1 MMELHPDLT
10 TYEPDNMNSDL
21 DTESMINGSSGAFV
35 EELFAR
41 YTKDPSSVDS
51 SWAGYFDSLAEDAK
65 ALLNAGIEKPAAS
78 WARPSWDHKVKSSED
93 DYISA
98 LDPGYVDSAPR
109 HKKKGTASEAEIRSA
124 TLDSIRCLML
134 IRTYRVRGHLH
145 AKLDPLELEERPLQ
159 TELDPATY
167 GFGPDDMDR
176 PIFIDNVLGLESAT
190 LREILAILERTYCSN
205 VGVEFMHI
213 NEPEE
218 KAWIQ
223 SHIEGRD
230 NIIHFTNEGKRA
242 ILQKLT
248 EAEGFEQY
256 LAKKYIGT
264 KRFGLDG
271 AEALIPGLEAI
282 IKTGGQNGVEDII
295 LGMPHRGRLNVLA
308 NVMSKPIRAIFH
320 EFHGGSYKPDDVEG
334 SGDVKYHLGASSD
347 RSFDGNDV
355 HLSLTPNPSHLE
367 AVNPVALGK
376 TRAKLTHRHDTTG
389 NSVLT
394 LLLHGDA
401 AFSGQGLVAECFAF
415 SELKGYQTGGTIH
428 VIVNNQIGFTTAPHY
443 SRSSPYPSDMAKAVQ
458 APVFHVNGDD
468 PEAVVYVMKLATE
481 FRQRFK
487 SDVVVD
493 MFCYRRFGHNEGD
506 EPSFTQPLMYKRI
519 KNHKTTRHLYAQ
531 RLIREGLITQEQ
543 SDQMVKDVYN
553 YLDVEMKAADSYKVG
568 KADWFAGRWSGYERD
583 CDDVRRSAGTGVH
596 TDELQQIGRT
606 LCAVPDGF
614 NVHRTLQRILNAKA
628 AMFDTGSN
636 IDWAT
641 AEALAFGS
649 LIREG
654 HRVRLSGQDSQR
666 GTFSHRHSVFIDQET
681 EDRYTP
687 LRHVSDGS
695 DPHATFEVIDS
706 ALSEVGVLGFEYGYT
721 MAEPD
726 ALVLWEAQFG
736 DFANGAQMIFDQFIS
751 SGEAKWLRMSGLVI
765 LLPHG
770 YEGQGPEHS
779 SARLERYLQ
788 LCAEDNMQVANCTTP
803 ANYFHIL
810 RRQMKRKF
818 RKPLILMTPKSLL
831 RHKMS
836 VSELSHMGENTEF
849 HRLLWDTAESDPD
862 LSIKLKKD
870 KDIKRVIFCS
880 GKVYFDLL
888 EERDKREMSDI
899 YLMRVEQLYPYP
911 QEAIIKEL
919 SRFKNVETVVW
930 CQEEPKNMGSWSYIE
945 PLLEESLNACDI
957 TPARAKYAGRNPA
970 ASPATGQMSRHIQQQ
985 KDLVNQALT
994 VK

>member
-1 MMELHPDLT
+1 MDS
-10 TYEPDNMNSDL
+10 YL
-21 DTESMINGSSGAFV
+21 DTESVINGSSGAFV

-41 YTKDPSSVDS
+41 YTRDPDSVDS
-51 SWAGYFDSLAEDAK
+51 SWATYFAGLAEDAR
-65 ALLNAGIEKPAAS
+65 ALLNAGVDKPAAS
-78 WARPSWDHKVKSSED
+78 WERPDWDHKVKSVED

-98 LDPGYVDSAPR
+98 LDPGYIDATPAGKR
-109 HKKKGTASEAEIRSA
+109 TGGATEDEIRSA

-145 AKLDPLELEERPLQ
+145 ARLDPLELEDRPLH

-167 GFGPDDMDR
+167 GFGADDMDR
-176 PIFIDNVLGLESAT
+176 PIFLDHVLGLEVAT
-190 LREILAILERTYCSN
+190 LREVLVILNRTYCAS

-213 NEPEE
+213 NHPEE

-230 NIIHFTNEGKRA
+230 KEIQFTERGKLA

-271 AEALIPGLEAI
+271 AESLIPSLEAI
-282 IKTGGQNGVEDII
+282 IKTGGQNGVKEIVI
-295 LGMPHRGRLNVLA
+295 GMPHRGRLNVLA

-320 EFHGGSYKPDDVEG
+320 EFKGGSAKPDDVEG

-347 RSFDGNDV
+347 RSFDGNEV

-367 AVNPVALGK
+367 AVDPVALGK
-376 TRAKLTHRHDTTG
+376 SRAKLTQRHDTTG

-394 LLLHGDA
+394 LLMHGDA
-401 AFSGQGLVAECFAF
+401 AFSGQGMVAECFAL
-415 SELKGYQTGGTIH
+415 SGLKGYQTGGTVH
-428 VIVNNQIGFTTAPHY
+428 VIVNNQIGFTTSPYY

-481 FRQRFK
+481 FRQTFR

-506 EPSFTQPLMYKRI
+506 EPSFTQPLMYRRI
-519 KNHKTTRHLYAQ
+519 KNHKTTRKLYAE
-531 RLIREGLITQEQ
+531 RLIREGLLTQEQ
-543 SDQMVKDVYN
+543 VDQMVRDVAS
-553 YLDVEMKAADSYKVG
+553 YLDIEMKAAETYKVD
-568 KADWFAGRWSGYERD
+568 KADWFAGRWSGYER
-583 CDDVRRSAGTGVH
+583 VSEELRRSAGTGVH
-596 TDELQQIGRT
+596 IDELQDIGRVLT
-606 LCAVPDGF
+606 HIPDGF
-614 NVHRTLQRILNAKA
+614 NIHRTLKRILDAKA
-628 AMFDTGSN
+628 VMFDKGTG

-681 EDRYTP
+681 EERYTP
-687 LRHVSDGS
+687 LKNVSDGT
-695 DPHATFEVIDS
+695 DPYATFEVIDS

-751 SGEAKWLRMSGLVI
+751 SGEAKWLRMSGLVT

-770 YEGQGPEHS
+770 FEGQGPEHS

-788 LCAEDNMQVANCTTP
+788 SCAEDNMQVANCTTP

-818 RKPLILMTPKSLL
+818 RKPLVIMAPKSLL
-831 RHKMS
+831 RHKMA
-836 VSELSHMGENTEF
+836 VSDLADMGEDTEF
-849 HRLLWDTAESDPD
+849 HRVFWDTAQAMPEI
-862 LSIKLKKD
+862 SIKLKKD
-870 KDIKRVIFCS
+870 RDIKRVILCS
-880 GKVYFDLL
+880 GKVYFDILD
-888 EERDKREMSDI
+888 ERDRREMADTYI
-899 YLMRVEQLYPYP
+899 LRLEQLYPYP
-911 QEAIIKEL
+911 HDAVVREL
-919 SRFKNVETVVW
+919 SRFNNMQTVIW
-930 CQEEPKNMGSWSYIE
+930 CQEEPRNMGAWSFIDHR
-945 PLLEESLNACDI
+945 LEESLADCGG
-957 TPARAKYAGRNPA
+957 TAARAKYAGRPAA
-970 ASPATGQMSRHIQQQ
+970 ASPATGQASLHAKQQ

-994 VK
+994 LE

>member
-1 MMELHPDLT
+1 MTNNLE
-10 TYEPDNMNSDL
+10 
-21 DTESMINGSSGAFV
+21 TESLLNGSSGAFV

-41 YTKDPSSVDS
+41 YTKDPTSVDG
-51 SWAGYFDSLAEDAK
+51 SWAQYFEGLAEDAK
-65 ALLNAGIEKPAAS
+65 ALLDAGVEKPAAS
-78 WARPSWDHKVKSSED
+78 WERPNWDHKVKSTEED
-93 DYISA
+93 YLSA
-98 LDPGYVDSAPR
+98 LDPGYVESGPVR
-109 HKKKGTASEAEIRSA
+109 KKGGASEDDIRSA
-124 TLDSIRCLML
+124 TLDTIRCLMM

-145 AKLDPLELEERPLQ
+145 AALDPLELEDRPLH

-167 GFGPDDMDR
+167 GFGENDMDR
-176 PIFIDNVLGLESAT
+176 PIFLDHVLGLEVAT
-190 LREILAILERTYCSN
+190 LREVLTILKRTYCST

-223 SHIEGRD
+223 SRIEGRD
-230 NIIHFTNEGKRA
+230 KEIHFTDQGKMA
-242 ILQKLT
+242 ILQKLA

-271 AEALIPGLEAI
+271 GESLIPSLEAI
-282 IKTGGQNGVEDII
+282 IKTGGQHGVKEII
-295 LGMPHRGRLNVLA
+295 IGMPHRGRLNVLA

-376 TRAKLTHRHDTTG
+376 TRAKLTHRSDFEG

-394 LLLHGDA
+394 LLMHGDA

-415 SELKGYQTGGTIH
+415 SGLKGYQTGGTIH

-468 PEAVVYVMKLATE
+468 PEAVVYVMKMATE
-481 FRQRFK
+481 FRQKFK

-519 KNHKTTRHLYAQ
+519 KNHKPTRKIYAE

-543 SDQMVKDVYN
+543 SDQMVKDVTS
-553 YLDVEMKAADSYKVG
+553 YLDVEMKAAESYKVD

-583 CDDVRRSAGTGVH
+583 SDDARRSAGTGVH
-596 TDELQQIGRT
+596 VDELQDIGRVLT
-606 LCAVPDGF
+606 TVPDGF

-628 AMFDTGSN
+628 TMFDTGTG

-641 AEALAFGS
+641 AEALAFGA

-687 LRHVSDGS
+687 LRHVTDDS

-706 ALSEVGVLGFEYGYT
+706 SLSEVGVLGFEYGYT
-721 MAEPD
+721 MAEPN

-803 ANYFHIL
+803 ANYYHIL

-818 RKPLILMTPKSLL
+818 RKPLIMMTPKSLL

-836 VSELSHMGENTEF
+836 VSNLSDMGEDTEF
-849 HRLLWDTAESDPD
+849 HRLFWDTAQIDPS
-862 LSIKLKKD
+862 LSIKLKAD
-870 KDIKRVIFCS
+870 KGIKRVILCS
-880 GKVYFDLL
+880 GKVYFDIM
-888 EERDKREMSDI
+888 EERDRRDMADTYI
-899 YLMRVEQLYPYP
+899 LRVEQLYPYP
-911 QEAIIKEL
+911 DDAMVDEL

-930 CQEEPKNMGSWSYIE
+930 CQEEPKNMGAWSFIE
-945 PLLEESLNACDI
+945 PLLEESLGECKVA
-957 TPARAKYAGRNPA
+957 PARAIYAGRRAA
-970 ASPATGQMSRHIQQQ
+970 ASPATGQMSLHVKQQ
-985 KDLVNQALT
+985 KDLVDQALT
-994 VK
+994 LK

>member
-1 MMELHPDLT
+1 
-10 TYEPDNMNSDL
+10 MNEYL
-21 DTESMINGSSGAFV
+21 DTESVINGSSGAFV

-41 YTKDPSSVDS
+41 YTKDPTSVDS
-51 SWAGYFDSLAEDAK
+51 SWAEYFHSLADDAK
-65 ALLNAGIEKPAAS
+65 TLLNAGVERTAAS
-78 WARPSWDHKVKSSED
+78 WERPDWDHKVKSAQD
-93 DYISA
+93 DYLAA
-98 LDPGYVDSAPR
+98 LDPGYMDPTPSR
-109 HKKKGTASEAEIRSA
+109 KRKGAASEDEIRAA
-124 TLDSIRCLML
+124 TTDTIRCLMM

-145 AKLDPLELEERPLQ
+145 AALDPLELEDRPLQ

-167 GFGPDDMDR
+167 GFGEDDMDR
-176 PIFIDNVLGLESAT
+176 PIFLDHVLGLEVAS
-190 LREILAILERTYCSN
+190 LREVLTILKRTYCGT

-223 SHIEGRD
+223 SRIEGRD
-230 NIIHFTNEGKRA
+230 KEINFTDQGKMA
-242 ILQKLT
+242 ILQKLA
-248 EAEGFEQY
+248 EADGFEQY

-271 AEALIPGLEAI
+271 AESLIPALEAI
-282 IKTGGQNGVEDII
+282 IKTGGQNGVEEIVI
-295 LGMPHRGRLNVLA
+295 GMPHRGRLNVLA

-320 EFHGGSYKPDDVEG
+320 EFHGGSYKPDEVEG

-376 TRAKLTHRHDTTG
+376 TRAKLTHRHDTSG
-389 NSVLT
+389 RSVLT
-394 LLLHGDA
+394 LLMHGDA

-415 SELKGYQTGGTIH
+415 SGLKGYQTGGTIH
-428 VIVNNQIGFTTAPHY
+428 VIVNNQIGFTTSPHY

-468 PEAVVYVMKLATE
+468 PEAVVYVMKMATE
-481 FRQRFK
+481 FRQKFQ

-519 KNHKTTRHLYAQ
+519 KNHKTTRHIYAE
-531 RLIREGLITQEQ
+531 RLIREGLLTQEQ
-543 SDQMVKDVYN
+543 SDQMVKDVSN
-553 YLDVEMKAADSYKVG
+553 YLDVEMKAAESYKVD

-583 CDDVRRSAGTGVH
+583 SDDLRRSAGTGVH
-596 TDELQQIGRT
+596 VDELQDIGRVLT
-606 LCAVPDGF
+606 TVPDAF
-614 NVHRTLQRILNAKA
+614 KVHRTLKRILDAKA
-628 AMFDTGSN
+628 MTLDTGTGL
-636 IDWAT
+636 DWST
-641 AEALAFGS
+641 AEALAFAT

-681 EDRYTP
+681 EERYTP
-687 LRHVSDGS
+687 LRNVADGS
-695 DPHATFEVIDS
+695 DPHATYEVIDS

-803 ANYFHIL
+803 ANYYHIL

-818 RKPLILMTPKSLL
+818 RKPLIMMTPKSLL

-836 VSELSHMGENTEF
+836 VSNLSDMDEGTEF
-849 HRLLWDTAESDPD
+849 HRLLWDMAQSDPE
-862 LSIKLKKD
+862 LSIKLKAD
-870 KDIKRVIFCS
+870 KNIKRVILCS
-880 GKVYFDLL
+880 GKVYFDIMA
-888 EERDKREMSDI
+888 ERDKREMSDTYI
-899 YLMRVEQLYPYP
+899 LRAEQLYPYP
-911 QEAIIKEL
+911 REAMVEEL
-919 SRFKNVETVVW
+919 SRFENAETVVW
-930 CQEEPKNMGSWSYIE
+930 CQEEPKNMGAWSFIE
-945 PLLEESLNACDI
+945 PHLEESLKNCKM
-957 TPARAKYAGRNPA
+957 TPSRAVYAGRRAA
-970 ASPATGQMSRHIQQQ
+970 ASPATGQMSLHLKQQN
-985 KDLVNQALT
+985 DLVDQAL
-994 VK
+994 KLK

>member
-1 MMELHPDLT
+1 M
-10 TYEPDNMNSDL
+10 PDNMNVNL
-21 DTESMINGSSGAFV
+21 ETESLLNGSSGAFV

-41 YTKDPSSVDS
+41 YTKDPTSVDS
-51 SWAGYFDSLAEDAK
+51 SWAEYFEGLADDAK
-65 ALLNAGIEKPAAS
+65 ALLDAGVEKPAAS
-78 WARPSWDHKVKSSED
+78 WGRPNWDHKVKTPED
-93 DYISA
+93 DYRAA
-98 LDPGYVDSAPR
+98 LDPGYVESGPAR
-109 HKKKGTASEAEIRSA
+109 KKGGASESEIRSA
-124 TLDSIRCLML
+124 TLDTIRCLMM

-145 AKLDPLELEERPLQ
+145 ADLDPLKLEDRPLH

-167 GFGPDDMDR
+167 GFGDDDMDR
-176 PIFIDNVLGLESAT
+176 PIFLDHVLGLEVAT
-190 LREILAILERTYCSN
+190 LREVLTILKRTYCST

-223 SHIEGRD
+223 YRIEGRD
-230 NIIHFTNEGKRA
+230 KEIHFTDEGKMA
-242 ILQKLT
+242 ILQKLA

-271 AEALIPGLEAI
+271 AESLIPSLEAI
-282 IKTGGQNGVEDII
+282 IKTGGQNGVEEII
-295 LGMPHRGRLNVLA
+295 IGMPHRGRLNVLA
-308 NVMSKPIRAIFH
+308 NVLSKPIRAIFH

-376 TRAKLTHRHDTTG
+376 TRAKLTHRQDTAG
-389 NSVLT
+389 DSVLT
-394 LLLHGDA
+394 LLMHGDA

-415 SELKGYQTGGTIH
+415 SGLKGYQTGGTIH
-428 VIVNNQIGFTTAPHY
+428 VIVNNQIGFTTSPHY

-481 FRQRFK
+481 FRQKFK

-519 KNHKTTRHLYAQ
+519 KNHKTTRKIYTE
-531 RLIREGLITQEQ
+531 RLIREGLITDQQ
-543 SDQMVKDVYN
+543 ADQMVKDVFN
-553 YLDVEMKAADSYKVG
+553 YLDVEMKAAETYKVD
-568 KADWFAGRWSGYERD
+568 KADWFAGRWAGYERHSED
-583 CDDVRRSAGTGVH
+583 SRRSVGSGVH
-596 TDELQQIGRT
+596 VDELQDIGRILST
-606 LCAVPDGF
+606 VPDGF
-614 NVHRTLQRILNAKA
+614 HVHRTLQRILNAKA
-628 AMFDTGSN
+628 TMFDTGTG

-654 HRVRLSGQDSQR
+654 YRVRLSGQDSQR
-666 GTFSHRHSVFIDQET
+666 GTFSHRHSVFVDQET
-681 EDRYTP
+681 EERYTP
-687 LRHVSDGS
+687 LMNVTDGS

-706 ALSEVGVLGFEYGYT
+706 SLSEVGVLGFEYGYT
-721 MAEPD
+721 MAEPN

-803 ANYFHIL
+803 ANYYHIL

-831 RHKMS
+831 RHKMA
-836 VSELSHMGENTEF
+836 VSDLSDMGEDTEF
-849 HRLLWDTAESDPD
+849 HRLFWDTAQINPS
-862 LSIKLKKD
+862 LSIKLKAD
-870 KDIKRVIFCS
+870 KDIKRVILCS
-880 GKVYFDLL
+880 GKVYFDILA
-888 EERDKREMSDI
+888 ERDKRELADVYI
-899 YLMRVEQLYPYP
+899 LRVEQLYPYP
-911 QEAIIKEL
+911 CDAMVSEL

-930 CQEEPKNMGSWSYIE
+930 CQEEPKNMGAWSFID
-945 PLLEESLNACDI
+945 PLLEESLGKCKLAA
-957 TPARAKYAGRNPA
+957 TRAKYAGRRAA
-970 ASPATGQMSRHIQQQ
+970 ASPATGQMSLHVKQQ
-985 KDLVNQALT
+985 KDLVDQALT
-994 VK
+994 LK

>member
-1 MMELHPDLT
+1 MHS
-10 TYEPDNMNSDL
+10 NL
-21 DTESMINGSSGAFV
+21 DTESLINGSSGAFV

-41 YTKDPSSVDS
+41 YCKDPSSVDA
-51 SWAGYFDSLAEDAK
+51 SWATYFDGLAEDAR
-65 ALLNAGIEKPAAS
+65 ALLNAGVEKPGAS
-78 WARPSWDHKVKSSED
+78 WDRSDWPHKVKSAED
-93 DYISA
+93 DYLAA
-98 LDPGYVDSAPR
+98 LDPGYVDTTPAL
-109 HKKKGTASEAEIRSA
+109 KKPGAASEADIRAA
-124 TLDSIRCLML
+124 TLDTIRCLMM

-145 AKLDPLELEERPLQ
+145 ANLDPLELEDRPYH

-167 GFGPDDMDR
+167 GFGENDMDR
-176 PIFIDNVLGLESAT
+176 PIFLDNVLGLETAT
-190 LREILAILERTYCSN
+190 VREVLVILKRTYCST

-213 NEPEE
+213 NDPEE

-223 SHIEGRD
+223 SRIEGRD
-230 NIIHFTNEGKRA
+230 KEIHFTDEGKLA
-242 ILQKLT
+242 ILQKLA

-271 AEALIPGLEAI
+271 GESLIPALEAI
-282 IKTGGQNGVEDII
+282 IKTGGQLGIEEII
-295 LGMPHRGRLNVLA
+295 IGMPHRGRLNVLA

-367 AVNPVALGK
+367 AVDPVALGK
-376 TRAKLTHRHDTTG
+376 TRAKLTHRGDTTG
-389 NSVLT
+389 HSVMT
-394 LLLHGDA
+394 LLMHGDA
-401 AFSGQGLVAECFAF
+401 AFAGQGLVAECFAL

-428 VIVNNQIGFTTAPHY
+428 VVVNNQIGFTTSPHY

-481 FRQRFK
+481 YRQKFK

-519 KNHKTTRHLYAQ
+519 KNHKSTRTLYTE
-531 RLIREGLITQEQ
+531 RLMREGLISEEQ
-543 SDQMVKDVYN
+543 AQQMTKDVVN
-553 YLDVEMKAADSYKVG
+553 YLDVEMKAADSYKVD

-583 CDDVRRSAGTGVH
+583 SDDVRRSAGTGVH
-596 TDELQQIGRT
+596 IDELQSIGRVLT
-606 LCAVPDGF
+606 TIPEGF
-614 NVHRTLQRILNAKA
+614 NVHRTLQRILHAKA
-628 AMFDTGSN
+628 SMFDSGHKV
-636 IDWAT
+636 DWAT

-687 LRHVSDGS
+687 LMHVGHAEDTN
-695 DPHATFEVIDS
+695 ATFEVIDS

-721 MAEPD
+721 MAEPN

-818 RKPLILMTPKSLL
+818 RKPLIMMTPKSLL

-836 VSELSHMGENTEF
+836 VSDLSDMAEDTEF
-849 HRLLWDTAESDPD
+849 HRILTDTAEAVPGA
-862 LSIKLKKD
+862 SIKLNKD
-870 KDIKRVIFCS
+870 DGIKRVVLCS

-888 EERDKREMSDI
+888 EERDKRNLKDT
-899 YLMRVEQLYPYP
+899 YLLRVEQLYPYP
-911 QEAIIKEL
+911 SDSMVQEL
-919 SRFKNVETVVW
+919 SRFKNAETVIW
-930 CQEEPKNMGSWSYIE
+930 CQEEPKNMGAWSFIDPLIE
-945 PLLEESLNACDI
+945 ETLAECEL
-957 TPARAKYAGRNPA
+957 TPSRAKYVGRRPA
-970 ASPATGQMSRHIQQQ
+970 ASPATGQMSLHVKQQNE
-985 KDLVNQALT
+985 LVDQALT
-994 VK
+994 IK